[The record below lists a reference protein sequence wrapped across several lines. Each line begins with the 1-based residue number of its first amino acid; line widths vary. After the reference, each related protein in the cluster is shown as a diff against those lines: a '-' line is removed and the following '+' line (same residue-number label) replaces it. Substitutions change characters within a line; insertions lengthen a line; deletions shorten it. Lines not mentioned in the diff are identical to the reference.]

1 MQKVI
6 LPRPLFCPFQ
16 PKINIYV
23 KEAEVRSCEFLR
35 KFNLADSEAK
45 VEYYRRQGFAY
56 MVARMF
62 PEAAPETLFAFTD
75 LNTFLFLMD
84 DRLDHS
90 DESGLQSV
98 SNLEQYITA
107 FLDILLSNAPDTKIP
122 EFLALFDIWERIK
135 KVSDHSWQNQ
145 FRQSMKEILDAALWQ
160 KRNVVMGVSPDFDE
174 YIKIRQCLGAANIAT
189 DTIAVTSR
197 ISLHPD
203 IWTDPVV
210 RQLTILAR
218 NAVCWAND
226 LFSLSKEV
234 RHGDEYNL
242 VLIIEK
248 KEGLNREDAIQKV
261 TEIHDRDVIRFIQQA
276 NNLPNVGKQA
286 GEVQK
291 YVRGLTHIMRANIDW
306 SYNESDRY
314 NFDYY
319 PVPEYINAI

>member
-16 PKINIYV
+16 PAINTHV

-35 KFNLADSEAK
+35 KFNLVDSEAK

-62 PEAAPETLFAFTD
+62 PEAVPETLFAFTD

-84 DRLDHS
+84 DGLDHS
-90 DESGLQSV
+90 DKSGLQNYSK
-98 SNLEQYITA
+98 LEQYVTA
-107 FLDILLSNAPDTKIP
+107 FQDILLINTPDTKVP

-135 KVSDHSWQNQ
+135 KVSDHNWQNQ
-145 FRQSMKEILDAALWQ
+145 FRRSIKKILNAALWQ
-160 KRNVVMGVSPDFDE
+160 KRNAVMGISPDFDE
-174 YIKIRQCLGAANIAT
+174 YINVRQYLGAANIAT
-189 DTIAVTSR
+189 DTIIVTGK
-197 ISLHPD
+197 ISLHPN
-203 IWTDPVV
+203 ILINPVV

-218 NAVCWAND
+218 NTVCWAND

-242 VLIIEK
+242 VLILEK
-248 KEGLNREDAIQKV
+248 KEELNREDAIQRV
-261 TEIHDRDVIRFIQQA
+261 IGIHDRDVLKFIQLA
-276 NNLPNVGKQA
+276 NNLPDVGVQT
-286 GEVQK
+286 GEVKK

-314 NFDYY
+314 NFEYY
-319 PVPEYINAI
+319 RSYR